1 MKGKLILTNVAA
13 AVSIA
18 MVSFGAQA
26 VDLKDAA
33 GEISA
38 VPAKADFTISNM
50 NGETQLQ
57 GQYGT
62 QEYSDLLGGLKKG
75 QTGVVYSQWQN
86 SGSTSPSLLTALQNG
101 QNLTNEGT
109 IWVLGG
115 GEYGNYAEGMG
126 NTYPEFPMLC

>member
-33 GEISA
+33 GEIPA

-50 NGETQLQ
+50 
-57 GQYGT
+57 
-62 QEYSDLLGGLKKG
+62 K
-75 QTGVVYSQWQN
+75 
-86 SGSTSPSLLTALQNG
+86 
-101 QNLTNEGT
+101 
-109 IWVLGG
+109 
-115 GEYGNYAEGMG
+115 
-126 NTYPEFPMLC
+126 